1 MRGVGVPPGDVPS
14 PSSELQEPPPTP
26 AVPAPAVR
34 PATLTRHPGPGSL
47 LPPVQAATCGGR
59 GGHTPHLSSWTVVSE
74 SLAPQCVPSET
85 SRVPAT
91 RPLGGPG
98 SGV

>member
-34 PATLTRHPGPGSL
+34 PATLPRHPGPGSL

-59 GGHTPHLSSWTVVSE
+59 GGHTPPPVFLDSG
-74 SLAPQCVPSET
+74 L
-85 SRVPAT
+85 RVPGT
-91 RPLGGPG
+91 PMCPI
-98 SGV
+98 